1 MRPRVRRARRD
12 RRAEQHDDR
21 RVAEAEPEAYQS
33 CRPPRLRA
41 IDTSDA
47 RSLPVDSRVDAVD
60 AKPALR
66 WDMFHAE
73 SAPRRA
79 CGPRCRWRRCGRSR
93 RRALIRSRAR
103 AGRAPR
109 APGCAA
115 AEREEHHEQD
125 AERQR
130 DAEQCSARD
139 GVVLR
144 RAQRRELLVIPRV
157 DDRRRRVC
165 ILSSRRLR
173 RRALRSCGAS
183 LRVLRTPRI
192 VLRLSS
198 RASSAA

>member
-21 RVAEAEPEAYQS
+21 RVAQREPEAYQS

-60 AKPALR
+60 AKPVLR

-93 RRALIRSRAR
+93 RRVSTRSRAR
-103 AGRAPR
+103 AARAPR
-109 APGCAA
+109 APGMRRRARGAARARHRASAQRRAMQLARRRGSAPRPAARTACRPARRSPTSASLHPFFSQVAA
-115 AEREEHHEQD
+115 A
-125 AERQR
+125 
-130 DAEQCSARD
+130 CSAR
-139 GVVLR
+139 LR
-144 RAQRRELLVIPRV
+144 CIAAGAADATHRLAIDQPR
-157 DDRRRRVC
+157 
-165 ILSSRRLR
+165 
-173 RRALRSCGAS
+173 
-183 LRVLRTPRI
+183 
-192 VLRLSS
+192 
-198 RASSAA
+198 